1 MRKSVK
7 SRTSEVSNPFAPNDY
22 ENNNQNNSMNRSQL
36 SNPFQTSVPD
46 VSKNENPFETSQN
59 NAFGR

>member
-1 MRKSVK
+1 
-7 SRTSEVSNPFAPNDY
+7 
-22 ENNNQNNSMNRSQL
+22 MNRSQL